1 MSTLPPLAQLEEM
14 ELRLGVEPGDLP
26 TLDAARAE
34 AALRDASGLVRATSG
49 RSWTNDAG
57 ELLATLPSA
66 IVTVTLNAA
75 LRGYR
80 NPAGLKGRT
89 QGSYSEQFGNDLGGV
104 YLTAEEKTTVEQASR
119 AAVGTGPRRVIRT
132 LQGVRPHGQTHHVP
146 TIVNGVLGGDPL
158 PWEQT
163 AP

>member
-34 AALRDASGLVRATSG
+34 AALHDASGLVRQASG
-49 RSWTNDAG
+49 RTWTADDG
-57 ELLATLPSA
+57 SLLATLPSA
-66 IVTVTLNAA
+66 LVTIALNAA

-89 QGSYSEQFGNDLGGV
+89 QGNFSETFGSDLGGV
-104 YLTAEEKTTVEQASR
+104 YLTAEEHATVERASR
-119 AAVGTGPRRVIRT
+119 AAVGTGPRRVVRT
-132 LQGVRPHGQTHHVP
+132 LQGVRPQGQTVYVGDL
-146 TIVNGVLGGDPL
+146 VNGWPGGDLL
-158 PWEQT
+158 PWEGVGS
-163 AP
+163 